1 MTDPLDSP
9 APKAAVPPKPAPGAD
24 MRASIRRVVSLK
36 ARVLLPGGKM
46 MDGRTHDLSTGGV
59 GLLLRAPLAPQSA
72 VQVAVQLPKPKMPGQ
87 YDVIT
92 GSGKVVFQ
100 VLKGDDY
107 QIGVQWLSLDSK
119 VLGLLQAF
127 TEHATKPRPS

>member
-1 MTDPLDSP
+1 MTDPLDTS
-9 APKAAVPPKPAPGAD
+9 APKAVAPAKPAPGAD

-36 ARVLLPGGKM
+36 ARVLLPGGRM
-46 MDGRTHDLSTGGV
+46 LDGRTHDLSTGGV

-87 YDVIT
+87 YEVIT

-119 VLGLLQAF
+119 VLTLLQAF
-127 TEHATKPRPS
+127 TEHATKPRPG

>member
-9 APKAAVPPKPAPGAD
+9 APKASVPPKPAAGAD
-24 MRASIRRVVSLK
+24 MRSSIRRVVSLK

-46 MDGRTHDLSTGGV
+46 MEGRTHDLSTGGV
-59 GLLLRAPLAPQSA
+59 GLLLRDPLAPQSA
-72 VQVAVQLPKPKMPGQ
+72 VQVAVQLPKPKVPGQ

-92 GSGKVVFQ
+92 GAGKVVFQ

-119 VLGLLQAF
+119 VLSLLQAF

>member
-1 MTDPLDSP
+1 
-9 APKAAVPPKPAPGAD
+9 

>member
-1 MTDPLDSP
+1 MTDPVDSL
-9 APKAAVPPKPAPGAD
+9 APKAAVPPKPTAGAD
-24 MRASIRRVVSLK
+24 MRTSMRRVVALK

-46 MDGRTHDLSTGGV
+46 MDGRTHDISTGGV
-59 GLLLRAPLAPQSA
+59 GLLLRAPLASQSA

-92 GSGKVVFQ
+92 GAGKVVFQ

-119 VLGLLQAF
+119 VLALLTAF
-127 TEHATKPRPS
+127 TEHATKPRTG

>member
-1 MTDPLDSP
+1 
-9 APKAAVPPKPAPGAD
+9 
-24 MRASIRRVVSLK
+24 MRAAPRKAVSLK
-36 ARVLLPGGKM
+36 ARVLLAGGAM

-59 GLLLRAPLAPQSA
+59 GLLLRQPLAVQSMI
-72 VQVAVQLPKPKMPGQ
+72 QVAVQLPRPKMPGQ

-100 VLKGDDY
+100 VLRGDDY

-119 VLGLLQAF
+119 VLALLSAF
-127 TEHATKPRPS
+127 TEHATKPRLG

>member
-1 MTDPLDSP
+1 MTDPLETP
-9 APKAAVPPKPAPGAD
+9 APKAAAPAKPAPGVE
-24 MRASIRRVVSLK
+24 MRATVRKVVSLK
-36 ARVLLPGGKM
+36 ARVLLGGGTM
-46 MDGRTHDLSTGGV
+46 LDGRTLDLSAGGV
-59 GLLLRAPLAPQSA
+59 GLILRQPLTAQSM
-72 VQVAVQLPKPKMPGQ
+72 VQIAVQLPKPKMPGQ

-119 VLGLLQAF
+119 VLALLTAF

>member
-1 MTDPLDSP
+1 MTDPLDTP
-9 APKAAVPPKPAPGAD
+9 APKAAAPAKPAPGAD

-87 YDVIT
+87 YEVIT

-119 VLGLLQAF
+119 VLTLLQAF
-127 TEHATKPRPS
+127 TEHATKPRPG

>member
-1 MTDPLDSP
+1 MTDPLESP
-9 APKAAVPPKPAPGAD
+9 APKVAASAKPAPGVD
-24 MRASIRRVVSLK
+24 MRATVRKVVSLK
-36 ARVLLPGGKM
+36 ARVLLANGVIM
-46 MDGRTHDLSTGGV
+46 EGRTHDLSTGGV
-59 GLLLRAPLAPQSA
+59 GLLVPRPTAVQTV
-72 VQVAVQLPKPKMPGQ
+72 VQVAIQLPKPKVPGQ

-119 VLGLLQAF
+119 VLGLLTAF
-127 TEHATKPRPS
+127 AEHATKPRLG

>member
-1 MTDPLDSP
+1 MTDPLDTP
-9 APKAAVPPKPAPGAD
+9 APKAAAPTKPAPGAD
-24 MRASIRRVVSLK
+24 MRASTRRVVSLK

-46 MDGRTHDLSTGGV
+46 MEGRTHDLSTGGV

-87 YDVIT
+87 YEVIT

-119 VLGLLQAF
+119 VLTLLQAF

>member
-1 MTDPLDSP
+1 MTDPLESP
-9 APKAAVPPKPAPGAD
+9 SPSPVAPDKPLPGVD
-24 MRASIRRVVSLK
+24 MRATVRKVVSLK
-36 ARVLLPGGKM
+36 ARVLLANGTM
-46 MDGRTHDLSTGGV
+46 IEGRTHDLSEGGV
-59 GLLLRAPLAPQSA
+59 GLLLRQPLAPQSM
-72 VQVAVQLPKPKMPGQ
+72 VQVAVQLPQPKTPGQ

-119 VLGLLQAF
+119 VLILLQDF
-127 TEHATKPRPS
+127 TEHVTRPQFN